1 MSGRG
6 AVAYPVTYPMV
17 AGPAVG
23 PAYPAVAAAGLTQ
36 DGGYR
41 CSGFGWLGGPAAV
54 RDAVRRWL
62 RLVSADAELAPYL
75 VGVDVPRLAGH
86 LALLLTSA
94 LGGPAGDIV
103 RPVVGAWRGLGL
115 TEAHHRRVVD
125 YLTGVLWAMDLPA
138 PGIARVGRAFAGEV
152 GW

>member
-1 MSGRG
+1 M
-6 AVAYPVTYPMV
+6 VT
-17 AGPAVG
+17 
-23 PAYPAVAAAGLTQ
+23 YPAVAGSPAGTYPAAAVAAGPVL

-138 PGIARVGRAFAGEV
+138 SGIARVGRAFAEEA